1 MDGSEGLFQDVICTF
16 LPVLTLAL
24 SFIFG
29 KNVLE
34 GYWKLSHMTLPVVFS
49 FKTRFPESKS
59 WALELGMEFVTFD
72 YQITSFCP
80 FSTTRTPSSDI
91 VRTPLESPERLLS
104 VSYPYNC
111 EYRNVIIPYSN
122 ISIGR
127 IFWAEESQVE
137 KTPVGDY
144 IVRSLMG

>member
-1 MDGSEGLFQDVICTF
+1 MDQKGFSKMYTF

-72 YQITSFCP
+72 DQITSFCP
-80 FSTTRTPSSDI
+80 FSTTRSLSSDI
-91 VRTPLESPERLLS
+91 VRTPLESLRSFCLLVTHTTVNTEMLLYHIPTYRLVEFSGLKN
-104 VSYPYNC
+104 PRLKKHPL
-111 EYRNVIIPYSN
+111 EII
-122 ISIGR
+122 
-127 IFWAEESQVE
+127 
-137 KTPVGDY
+137 
-144 IVRSLMG
+144 